1 MSTSKSTI
9 KISDTT
15 EVGLP
20 FSKAYYKPTPSFWR
34 KLGDSLIIIGSTV
47 TSISAFTMPPIVT
60 AIAAV
65 CTGLGKIITNC
76 AKAID

>member
-1 MSTSKSTI
+1 MKEILSKTV
-9 KISDTT
+9 KVSDST

-20 FSKAYYKPTPSFWR
+20 FSNAYFKPTPKFWR
-34 KLGDSLIIIGSTV
+34 KFGDSLIVIGSTI

-60 AIAAV
+60 AIAAI

-76 AKAID
+76 AKEI